1 MPQGIPTGS
10 KLQQNQNDCTSEN
23 YLFDNSNKNRL
34 LALITYYVKLN

>member
-34 LALITYYVKLN
+34 LTLITYYVKLN